1 MTGKKTKRNLKKGQ
15 NNKVSQNNIIDFFCL
30 QIIEISIRKQCF
42 FIIVPCKKNPGDR
55 SYA

>member
-15 NNKVSQNNIIDFFCL
+15 NNEVSQNHIIDFFCL
-30 QIIEISIRKQCF
+30 QTLEISIRKQRF
-42 FIIVPCKKNPGDR
+42 FTIVPCKKNPGDR